1 MHNITPD
8 SYLWTCLSPERILHS
23 SKQQDSKVYQVHDLR
38 VSEIYSQAVSA
49 KKVGHRTRNHV
60 ASIELYTHMHA
71 YTQLTVLTVQAY
83 ILYNIQTLI
92 NTRLYF
98 LCFADR

>member
-38 VSEIYSQAVSA
+38 VSEINSQAVSA
-49 KKVGHRTRNHV
+49 KKSGT
-60 ASIELYTHMHA
+60 
-71 YTQLTVLTVQAY
+71 
-83 ILYNIQTLI
+83 
-92 NTRLYF
+92 
-98 LCFADR
+98 